1 MNLMS
6 AAIPSVSAS
15 AVRRALRDRT
25 EIGLLDVRPEGR
37 FAAGHP
43 LFAASFP
50 LGRLEVEV
58 FERLPRR
65 SVPLVVYGDG
75 NDDAAPAVRRL
86 RSLGYRDV
94 SLLDAGLAGWTAA
107 GGELFAD
114 VNAPS
119 KAFGELVA
127 ATAGTP
133 DVSARD
139 LQAMLRDREDVV
151 VVDARRFEEYQTMS
165 IPTATCLP
173 GAELVLRVG
182 ALAPDPATTVV
193 VNCAG
198 RTRSIIGAQSLINA
212 GLANRVL
219 ALRNGTIGWTLAGLT
234 LDHGQSRR
242 APVVPAASARQARA
256 DAWAVAS
263 RAGVGRIGASELR
276 SLAGGGRRTVY
287 RFDVRT
293 PEEYAAGH
301 PAGFRSA
308 PGGQLVQE
316 TDWFAPVRGALVVL
330 ADDDGGR
337 AAMTGSWLAQ
347 MGVQVAVTPPGP
359 AGPVEAGPWRPARPP
374 LPEVTPIGPAQVD
387 DWLRAGEALVV
398 DIDTSRRFLDGHVPG
413 ALWALRADLS
423 GDLASGLLDRTA
435 RLVLA
440 SADGILAAFAAADLA
455 PRAGAVVAVLDGGT
469 AGWARSGRPLQAGPG
484 EMLSPPVDVYRRP
497 YEGTDVDPAAMQAYL
512 DWEYGLVAQ
521 LERDG
526 THGFIVLS
534 GPPSEGQSSPGRPGP
549 ADPVTLPI
557 ERRPPCPSS
566 SSALPAPRTGPRPSP
581 KPVPPSSPSICTI
594 WPPRTSSRVSTGC
607 SWPTVPPRP
616 TGSPSRTRC

>member
-1 MNLMS
+1 MPIS
-6 AAIPSVSAS
+6 GPSVSPS
-15 AVRRALRDRT
+15 AVRRALRDRA

-50 LGRLEVEV
+50 LGRLEAEV
-58 FERLPRR
+58 FDRLPRR
-65 SVPLVVYGDG
+65 SVPLVVYGAGD
-75 NDDAAPAVRRL
+75 DDAATAVRSL

-94 SLLDAGLAGWTAA
+94 SLLADGLAGWTAA

-133 DVSARD
+133 DVTAQD
-139 LQAMLRDREDVV
+139 LEAMLRDREDVV
-151 VVDARRFEEYQTMS
+151 VVDARRFDEYQTMS
-165 IPTATCLP
+165 IPAATSVP

-198 RTRSIIGAQSLINA
+198 RTRSIIGTQSLINA
-212 GLANRVL
+212 GQANRVM

-234 LDHGQSRR
+234 LDHGQARR
-242 APVVPAASARQARA
+242 APEVPAASARQAKA
-256 DAWAVAS
+256 AAWAVA
-263 RAGVGRIGASELR
+263 REAGVRRIDSGELR
-276 SLAGGGRRTVY
+276 SLEDGGRRTVY

-293 PEEYAAGH
+293 PEEYVAGH
-301 PAGFRSA
+301 AAGFRPA

-337 AAMTGSWLAQ
+337 AAMTGAWLAQ
-347 MGVQVAVTPPGP
+347 MGWQIALWPPDP
-359 AGPVEAGPWRPARPP
+359 AGPDETGPWRPALPP
-374 LPEVTPIGPAQVD
+374 LPEVTLAGPATVEA
-387 DWLRAGEALVV
+387 WLRAGEALVV
-398 DIDTSRRFLDGHVPG
+398 DVDTNRRFLSGHVPG
-413 ALWALRADLS
+413 AVWALRADLS
-423 GDLASGLLDRTA
+423 GDAASGLLDRAA
-435 RLVLA
+435 RLVLT
-440 SADGILAAFAAADLA
+440 SADGALAAFAAADVPQR
-455 PRAGAVVAVLDGGT
+455 PRGVQAAVTVLDGGT
-469 AGWARSGRPLQAGPG
+469 AGWAGSGRPLRAGPG

-512 DWEYGLVAQ
+512 DWEHGLVAQ

-526 THGFIVLS
+526 THGFMVLT
-534 GPPSEGQSSPGRPGP
+534 GMAGGSS
-549 ADPVTLPI
+549 
-557 ERRPPCPSS
+557 
-566 SSALPAPRTGPRPSP
+566 
-581 KPVPPSSPSICTI
+581 
-594 WPPRTSSRVSTGC
+594 
-607 SWPTVPPRP
+607 
-616 TGSPSRTRC
+616 

>member
-1 MNLMS
+1 MPV
-6 AAIPSVSAS
+6 AIPSVA
-15 AVRRALRDRT
+15 APTVRRALRERA

-37 FAAGHP
+37 FAEGHP

-50 LGRLEVEV
+50 LGRLEAEV
-58 FERLPRR
+58 FDRLPRR

-75 NDDAAPAVRRL
+75 PGIGDDGTASAVRVL
-86 RSLGYRDV
+86 RSLGYPDV
-94 SLLDAGLAGWTAA
+94 SLLDGGLAGWTST

-133 DVSARD
+133 DLSAQD
-139 LQAMLRDREDVV
+139 LRAMLRDGADVV
-151 VVDARRFEEYQTMS
+151 VVDARRFDEYQTMS
-165 IPTATCLP
+165 IPTATSVP

-182 ALAPDPATTVV
+182 VLAPDPATTVV

-212 GLANRVL
+212 GRANRVL
-219 ALRNGTIGWTLAGLT
+219 ALRNGTIGWTLAGLA
-234 LDHGQSRR
+234 LDHGQARR
-242 APVVPAASARQARA
+242 QPEVPTATARQARA
-256 DAWAVAS
+256 AATALA
-263 RAGVGRIGASELR
+263 RKAGVGEIGAAELR
-276 SLAGGGRRTVY
+276 ALEDGGRRTLY

-301 PAGFRSA
+301 PARFRPA

-347 MGVQVAVTPPGP
+347 MGVQVALWAPGP
-359 AGPVEAGPWRPARPP
+359 ADPVETGVWRPALPP
-374 LPEVTPIGPAQVD
+374 LPEVTLAAPAQVD

-398 DIDTSRRFLDGHVPG
+398 DVDTSRRFLSGHVPG
-413 ALWALRADLS
+413 AAWVLRTDLP
-423 GDLASGLLDRTA
+423 GIVPDLLGRAA
-435 RLVLA
+435 RLVLT
-440 SADGILAAFAAADLA
+440 SADGVLAAFAAADV
-455 PRAGAVVAVLDGGT
+455 PERAGAVVTVLDGGT
-469 AGWARSGRPLQAGPG
+469 ASWTGSGRPLQAGPG

-497 YEGTDVDPAAMQAYL
+497 YEGTDVDPEAMQAYL
-512 DWEYGLVAQ
+512 DWEQGLVAQ

-526 THGFIVLS
+526 THGFTVLA
-534 GPPSEGQSSPGRPGP
+534 GRAGDHD
-549 ADPVTLPI
+549 A
-557 ERRPPCPSS
+557 
-566 SSALPAPRTGPRPSP
+566 
-581 KPVPPSSPSICTI
+581 
-594 WPPRTSSRVSTGC
+594 
-607 SWPTVPPRP
+607 
-616 TGSPSRTRC
+616 